1 MNFVDV
7 HTHILPEVDDGAA
20 SIDET
25 IAMLRIAYDGGT
37 RKIVATPHM
46 FLDLFGNDDVV
57 QVQNSFQQLMLDLHS
72 RVDLF
77 PFLEEMKC
85 YLGSENY
92 VSPEFLEALE
102 QGCVLSL
109 NGSRYLL
116 VEFYPLFPFRQ
127 IEQVVQR
134 VFGAGYTPVL
144 AHPERYAA
152 IQDDPL
158 RIEQFWD
165 MGVVTQLNASSLLMG
180 EGSRTKECAEQLL
193 REGLVDVIASDGHRP
208 QWRPPNLER
217 VFGLLE
223 NDYER
228 EDIAGWMW
236 ENGEGILM
244 NERLEVSH
252 EDTG

>member
-1 MNFVDV
+1 MHFVDV

-37 RKIVATPHM
+37 RKIAATPHM

-57 QVQNSFQQLMLDLHS
+57 QVQNSFQLLMLDLHS

-77 PFLEEMKC
+77 PFLEEMKF
-85 YLGSENY
+85 YLGAENY

-116 VEFYPLFPFRQ
+116 VEFSPSFPFSQ
-127 IEQVVQR
+127 IEEAVQR

-152 IQDDPL
+152 IQEDPL
-158 RIEQFWD
+158 RMEAFWE
-165 MGVVTQLNASSLLMG
+165 MGGVVQVNAGSLLRG
-180 EGSRTKECAEQLL
+180 EGSDTRKCAQQLL
-193 REGLVDVIASDGHRP
+193 EEGLVDVIASDGHRP
-208 QWRPPNLER
+208 QWRPPNLQR
-217 VFGLLE
+217 VFELLE
-223 NDYER
+223 DDYET
-228 EDIAGWMW
+228 EDIAGWLW
-236 ENGEGILM
+236 ENAEAILV
-244 NERLEVSH
+244 NESLEVSR
-252 EDTG
+252 EDTD

>member
-46 FLDLFGNDDVV
+46 FLYLFGNDDVV

-92 VSPEFLEALE
+92 VSPEFLEALA

-116 VEFYPLFPFRQ
+116 VEFIPCFPSVKSSRWFR
-127 IEQVVQR
+127 ESLGPATR
-134 VFGAGYTPVL
+134 PS
-144 AHPERYAA
+144 
-152 IQDDPL
+152 L
-158 RIEQFWD
+158 RIRKGTRRFR
-165 MGVVTQLNASSLLMG
+165 MIRCG
-180 EGSRTKECAEQLL
+180 
-193 REGLVDVIASDGHRP
+193 
-208 QWRPPNLER
+208 
-217 VFGLLE
+217 
-223 NDYER
+223 
-228 EDIAGWMW
+228 
-236 ENGEGILM
+236 
-244 NERLEVSH
+244 
-252 EDTG
+252 